1 MTDHGATD
9 HGATDHGAV
18 HGARGSA
25 VADLTMLAASGRV
38 PPATVLAGRARRWG
52 WWYFI
57 EYWLVTAKAWAISLG
72 LYMVVMPLVYLVALG
87 LGLGTLV
94 DRGVGSVGGSDGTG
108 GVPYLTFVGPA
119 LLVSTVVM
127 SVGGELTYPVMA
139 GFKWRRL
146 YWGPRA
152 TPVSPEQIAVGQL
165 GGVLLRFV
173 VQSTIFWAMLHLFHA
188 APSGWSWLTIP
199 VGVLTAAA
207 FGAPL
212 QAYAAHLE
220 DEGYQFAFVQR
231 FVIMPMFLFAGT
243 FFPLSVMPAYLQ
255 WIGWV
260 SPVWHGTQLAR
271 QAAYGLV
278 EPTWLTVLHVAVLV
292 LFAAV
297 GVALG
302 RRTYARRLGR

>member
-1 MTDHGATD
+1 MAE
-9 HGATDHGAV
+9 
-18 HGARGSA
+18 
-25 VADLTMLAASGRV
+25 LTRLAASGRV
-38 PPATVLAGRARRWG
+38 PAADVLAGRARRWG
-52 WWYFI
+52 WWYYT
-57 EYWLVTAKAWAISLG
+57 EYWLVTAKAWSVSLL
-72 LYMVVMPLVYLVALG
+72 LYMVVMPLVYLTALG

-94 DRGVGSVGGSDGTG
+94 DRGVGSVGGAGAASGSG
-108 GVPYLTFVGPA
+108 GVPYLVFVGPA

-152 TPVSPEQIAVGQL
+152 TPVSPEQIAVGQF
-165 GGVLLRFV
+165 GGVLIRFV
-173 VQSTIFWAMLHLFHA
+173 IQCAIFWGMLRAFQA

-199 VGVLTAAA
+199 IGVLTAAA

-212 QAYAAHLE
+212 QAYAAHLT

-243 FFPLSVMPAYLQ
+243 FFPLSVMPVYLQ

-271 QAAYGLV
+271 QAAYGAV
-278 EPTWLTVLHVAVLV
+278 EPLWLTVLHVVVLV
-292 LFAAV
+292 LFTAV
-297 GVALG
+297 GVVLA

>member
-1 MTDHGATD
+1 MSPSPAPDP
-9 HGATDHGAV
+9 
-18 HGARGSA
+18 
-25 VADLTMLAASGRV
+25 VADLVRLAASGRV
-38 PPATVLAGRARRWG
+38 PDATVLARRARRWG
-52 WWYFI
+52 WWYYI
-57 EYWLVTAKAWAISLG
+57 EYWLVGAKAWSLS
-72 LYMVVMPLVYLVALG
+72 LVPYMVVMPLVYLTALG

-94 DRGVGSVGGSDGTG
+94 DRGVGGPGGGGGSSA
-108 GVPYLTFVGPA
+108 VPYLTFVGPA

-152 TPVSPEQIAVGQL
+152 TPVSPEQIALGQL
-165 GGVLLRFV
+165 GGVLIRFL
-173 VQSTIFWAMLHLFHA
+173 VQSAIFWVMLRAFDA

-199 VGVLTAAA
+199 IGVLTAAA

-212 QAYAAHLE
+212 QAYAAHLQ

-243 FFPLSVMPAYLQ
+243 FFPLTVMPVYLR
-255 WIGWV
+255 WIGWI

-271 QAAYGLV
+271 QASYGAV
-278 EPTWLTVLHVAVLV
+278 EPGWLTVVHVTVLL
-292 LFAAV
+292 LFSAV
-297 GVALG
+297 GIVLA

>member
-1 MTDHGATD
+1 MSEHDESRREGPGRPGT
-9 HGATDHGAV
+9 AV
-18 HGARGSA
+18 
-25 VADLTMLAASGRV
+25 VDLTHLAASGRV
-38 PPATVLAGRARRWG
+38 PPAAVLARRARRWG
-52 WWYFI
+52 WWYYI
-57 EYWLVTAKAWAISLG
+57 EYWLVNARAWGVSIG
-72 LYMVVMPLVYLVALG
+72 LYMVVMPLVYLIALG

-94 DRGVGSVGGSDGTG
+94 DRGVGTVGGSGG
-108 GVPYLTFVGPA
+108 SSGVPYLTFVGPA
-119 LLVSTVVM
+119 LLVATVVM

-146 YWGPRA
+146 YWGPSA
-152 TPVSPEQIAVGQL
+152 TPVSPEQIAVGHL
-165 GGVLLRFV
+165 GGVLIRFV
-173 VQSTIFWAMLHLFHA
+173 LQSTVFWVMLLLFGA
-188 APSGWSWLTIP
+188 APSGWSWLTVPI
-199 VGVLTAAA
+199 GVLTAAA

-212 QAYAAHLE
+212 QAYAAHLT

-243 FFPLSVMPAYLQ
+243 FFPLSVMPVYLQ

-278 EPTWLTVLHVAVLV
+278 EAPWLTVVHVVVLLLCTGAGV
-292 LFAAV
+292 LLA
-297 GVALG
+297 